1 MLLFKY
7 RVSIFC
13 DKNMRN
19 NKWFVEKKEDDKFI
33 ETSSINSIIVKGKV
47 KVCVQFI
54 NREMLIGSL

>member
-1 MLLFKY
+1 
-7 RVSIFC
+7 
-13 DKNMRN
+13 MRN

-33 ETSSINSIIVKGKV
+33 ETSSINIIIVKGKV

>member
-1 MLLFKY
+1 
-7 RVSIFC
+7 
-13 DKNMRN
+13 MRN

-33 ETSSINSIIVKGKV
+33 GTSSINIIIVKGKV